1 MILNDNLFR
10 TFYSFAANF
19 VSNEIDLD
27 MFSTLTEEDLHS
39 LGITA
44 FGPRKK
50 LLMAI
55 NFLSTHHPSH
65 HGHLSPQIYHHHPP
79 HNHHH
84 QQQQHHQGPY
94 MQQAAAMGGRLPPGP
109 QMTRNDLKNPPGIP
123 AGFEQKIQQQQQQ
136 QQQNQA
142 NGNPIQGGSSSIG
155 SAQQQQPHHQP
166 QQQPPQQQKSSPV
179 ASAEGSGASGGASG
193 NGVGQG
199 GTATASVTAPK
210 FSGSAAPGAE
220 RRTSN
225 SS

>member
-1 MILNDNLFR
+1 
-10 TFYSFAANF
+10 
-19 VSNEIDLD
+19 
-27 MFSTLTEEDLHS
+27 MFSSLTEEDLQV

-55 NFLSTHHPSH
+55 NFLSTHHHS

-79 HNHHH
+79 YN
-84 QQQQHHQGPY
+84 QY
-94 MQQAAAMGGRLPPGP
+94 MQHAAAMGGRMSHGP
-109 QMTRNDLKNPPGIP
+109 QIKNPPGIP

-136 QQQNQA
+136 QQQNAQGNGA
-142 NGNPIQGGSSSIG
+142 VGGSTSGSGGQNPVQGSGQGNPEQSNKNTS
-155 SAQQQQPHHQP
+155 
-166 QQQPPQQQKSSPV
+166 PP
-179 ASAEGSGASGGASG
+179 GSGGGGGAGGGQDGAG
-193 NGVGQG
+193 NVP
-199 GTATASVTAPK
+199 PK

>member
-1 MILNDNLFR
+1 
-10 TFYSFAANF
+10 
-19 VSNEIDLD
+19 
-27 MFSTLTEEDLHS
+27 MFSSLTEEDLQV

-55 NFLSTHHPSH
+55 NFLSTHHHS

-79 HNHHH
+79 YN
-84 QQQQHHQGPY
+84 QY
-94 MQQAAAMGGRLPPGP
+94 MQHAAAMGGRMSHGP
-109 QMTRNDLKNPPGIP
+109 QINTPPGIP

-136 QQQNQA
+136 QQNAQGNGAVGGSTSGSGGGGQNPVQGSGQ
-142 NGNPIQGGSSSIG
+142 GNPEQSNKNTS
-155 SAQQQQPHHQP
+155 
-166 QQQPPQQQKSSPV
+166 PP
-179 ASAEGSGASGGASG
+179 GSGGGGGAGGGQDGAG
-193 NGVGQG
+193 NVP
-199 GTATASVTAPK
+199 PK

>member
-1 MILNDNLFR
+1 
-10 TFYSFAANF
+10 
-19 VSNEIDLD
+19 
-27 MFSTLTEEDLHS
+27 MFSTLTEEDLQV

-55 NFLSTHHPSH
+55 NFLSTHHHS

-79 HNHHH
+79 H
-84 QQQQHHQGPY
+84 QY
-94 MQQAAAMGGRLPPGP
+94 MQAAAMGGRLPHGP
-109 QMTRNDLKNPPGIP
+109 QLGRGELKHPPGIP

-136 QQQNQA
+136 QHQQQHSGNSGAQNQSQQGQVPGGPTGQQN
-142 NGNPIQGGSSSIG
+142 
-155 SAQQQQPHHQP
+155 
-166 QQQPPQQQKSSPV
+166 KTSPGQ
-179 ASAEGSGASGGASG
+179 SGEGAGGGAAADTNGAAG
-193 NGVGQG
+193 NGP
-199 GTATASVTAPK
+199 PK